1 METVDEGSEAWPH
14 PNFEVIDNPN
24 QEIAKSGI
32 LQILK
37 NRLIFSSESTNFSLL
52 LTVLQK

>member
-1 METVDEGSEAWPH
+1 METVDEDPEAWPH

-37 NRLIFSSESTNFSLL
+37 NRLIIISELTNFLLL